1 MPALHHLALRT
12 HDVESLLAFYQRWF
26 GLVVQ
31 RDARPRSVWLR
42 VEPGAVLMIELA
54 EPAEPA
60 LPTGSRELFAIAIS
74 AQERARLR
82 AELVAAGLL
91 EAETEHTL
99 YFRDPDGR
107 RVGLSSYPL

>member
-12 HDVESLLAFYQRWF
+12 HDVDGLLAFYLRWF
-26 GLVVQ
+26 GLAVQ
-31 RDARPRSVWLR
+31 RDTRPRSVWLQLQ
-42 VEPGAVLMIELA
+42 PSAVLMIELA
-54 EPAEPA
+54 DPDEPGVPA
-60 LPTGSRELFAIAIS
+60 HSRELFAVSIS
-74 AQERARLR
+74 TAERARLR
-82 AELVAAGLL
+82 EELVAAGLL